1 MSTISSEVFS
11 EKQAA
16 SNFKTGWFDG
26 SGDGVQQ
33 NAVKI
38 EEEDE
43 RLIQLG
49 IRRELRKEFTNF
61 STISFALG
69 ILGRV
74 IRQIDTYLGNDCYNS
89 DVPRVLHRR

>member
-1 MSTISSEVFS
+1 MSTSSSETLAEKKAVRTS
-11 EKQAA
+11 EHREGRRGQ
-16 SNFKTGWFDG
+16 
-26 SGDGVQQ
+26 SGGGLDS
-33 NAVKI
+33 I

-69 ILGRV
+69 ILGYV
-74 IRQIDTYLGNDCYNS
+74 HPAFIPSNASLTSN
-89 DVPRVLHRR
+89 